1 MRSHRII
8 AIAATL
14 ALAVAACGD
23 DAVTTTATATTA
35 TIATTAASSTTQ
47 AATTLPT
54 TTTTTVPTTT
64 TLPGDLHPAWGI
76 SWSTMWGAVEPQ
88 TGHYRTQIMGG
99 ESVELAAN
107 FEFGVPWRGGTWD
120 RLVLGTVE
128 PGQYGAALYFSRPE
142 PWVLRLWGVA
152 QTSPDRDDTVYE
164 YFEVPQDL
172 DLSLLPGNPPPIE
185 GSMLV
190 EHGFGT
196 FGPTPAMF
204 RVEWVGVETLE
215 VGLGEMATLET
226 YHLRFGLG
234 GDFYPAGPGG
244 EIEFFSDL
252 WLHPEQ
258 MIVKW
263 EPGPAGGPIELS
275 IPWAAAGGG

>member
-1 MRSHRII
+1 MRSRRAT
-8 AIAATL
+8 AIVAAATL
-14 ALAVAACGD
+14 ALAAAACGD
-23 DAVTTTATATTA
+23 DAVTTTAAPV
-35 TIATTAASSTTQ
+35 SSTTQ
-47 AATTLPT
+47 ATTTLPT
-54 TTTTTVPTTT
+54 STTTTAPTTT
-64 TLPGDLHPAWGI
+64 TIPDDLHPAWGI
-76 SWSTMWGAVEPQ
+76 SWSAIWRTVGPQ
-88 TGHYRTQIMGG
+88 TGHYRTQIMDG
-99 ESVELAAN
+99 ETVELAAR

-152 QTSPDRDDTVYE
+152 QTSTDRDDTVYE

-172 DLSLLPGNPPPIE
+172 DLALLPDRLPVIE
-185 GSMLV
+185 GDMLV

-196 FGPTPAMF
+196 FGPTPAVF
-204 RVEWVGVETLE
+204 RVESVAVEDIE
-215 VGLGEMATLET
+215 VAAGLFAEA
-226 YHLRFGLG
+226 YHLRIGLG

-252 WLHPEQ
+252 WLHPTQ

-263 EPGPAGGPIELS
+263 DPGPAGGPIELS
-275 IPWAAAGGG
+275 VSWAAAGEA

>member
-1 MRSHRII
+1 MKRRHR
-8 AIAATL
+8 ARVVALLATTL
-14 ALAVAACGD
+14 AAAACGD
-23 DAVTTTATATTA
+23 DAVTTTATAP
-35 TIATTAASSTTQ
+35 ASSTTTV
-47 AATTLPT
+47 ATTTLPT
-54 TTTTTVPTTT
+54 TSATSAPTTTV
-64 TLPGDLHPAWGI
+64 LPGDLHPAWGV
-76 SWSTMWGAVEPQ
+76 SWSIMWRSVEPQ
-88 TGHYRTQIMGG
+88 TGHYCTQIMGG
-99 ESVELAAN
+99 DTVELAAR

-120 RLVLGTVE
+120 RLVIGTVE

-152 QTSPDRDDTVYE
+152 QTAPDRDDTVYE

-172 DLSLLPGNPPPIE
+172 DLSLLPDDPPTIE
-185 GSMLV
+185 GNMLV

-196 FGPTPAMF
+196 GDPIPAIF
-204 RVEWVGVETLE
+204 RIEWVGIEDIE

-226 YHLRFGLG
+226 YHLRIGLG

-263 EPGPAGGPIELS
+263 DPGPAGGPIELS
-275 IPWAAAGGG
+275 SHWLLPNGA

>member
-1 MRSHRII
+1 MRSRRAT
-8 AIAATL
+8 AIVAAATL
-14 ALAVAACGD
+14 ALATAACGD
-23 DAVTTTATATTA
+23 DAVTTTAAP
-35 TIATTAASSTTQ
+35 ASSTTQ
-47 AATTLPT
+47 VATTLPAT
-54 TTTTTVPTTT
+54 TTTTAPTTT
-64 TLPGDLHPAWGI
+64 TIPGDIHPAWGI
-76 SWSTMWGAVEPQ
+76 SWSAIWRTVGPQ

-99 ESVELAAN
+99 ESVELAAR
-107 FEFGVPWRGGTWD
+107 FELGVPWRGGTWD

-152 QTSPDRDDTVYE
+152 QTSTDRDDTVYE

-172 DLSLLPGNPPPIE
+172 DLSLMPDDPPTLE
-185 GSMLV
+185 GRMLV
-190 EHGFGT
+190 EHGLGT
-196 FGPTPAMF
+196 TDPIPVVF
-204 RVEWVGVETLE
+204 RIEWVGIETLE

-226 YHLRFGLG
+226 YHLRIGLG

-258 MIVKW
+258 MIVRW
-263 EPGPAGGPIELS
+263 DPGPAGGPIELS